1 MFKKEN
7 NMTNDQLKKQAL
19 QIIEAQDMVIEGRST
34 WQQIYQR
41 TGITKEMYREMMEL
55 LNN

>member
-1 MFKKEN
+1 MEYVN
-7 NMTNDQLKKQAL
+7 QLTPR
-19 QIIEAQDMVIEGRST
+19 QIIDAQDMAVEGYT
-34 WQQIYQR
+34 WEQIYQR